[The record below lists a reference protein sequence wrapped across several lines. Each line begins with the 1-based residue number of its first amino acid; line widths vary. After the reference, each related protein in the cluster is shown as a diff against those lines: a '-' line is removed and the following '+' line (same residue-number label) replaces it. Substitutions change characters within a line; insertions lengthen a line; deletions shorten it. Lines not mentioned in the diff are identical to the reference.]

1 MYEFDMMGRLYTFYI
16 LDNQFH
22 HSIWQWDSN
31 TIVAPSE
38 YTSGRPDSLKTNE
51 DGVSVVDLST
61 GLEIAYYDMAAI
73 LDTSR
78 TARPTGTALVKI
90 RPLRTGCIST
100 KAMLMKRIVC

>member
-61 GLEIAYYDMAAI
+61 GLEIAYYDI
-73 LDTSR
+73 LLFLIPHVQRDQR
-78 TARPTGTALVKI
+78 GRH
-90 RPLRTGCIST
+90 R
-100 KAMLMKRIVC
+100 